1 MAEIP
6 GVSPVWPALREELQL
21 RDAGINRDGSPA
33 WHLND
38 PVRNLWFRLGWLEI
52 EILKRWP
59 LGKPQAIADDITAQ
73 TTLQVLP
80 EDVDEFVGFLQQHQL
95 LKIPR
100 YRPEKSLWTHLLH
113 SYLFI
118 RIPLV
123 HPGKMLKTMLPWVS
137 FLFSR
142 TFLLLT
148 VVAGLTGLT
157 LAARQWDA
165 VEATLQN
172 AVSWQGALG
181 FMLALVLSKCW
192 HELGHAFMATRYG
205 VRVGHM
211 GVALLVMLP
220 MAYTDTGES
229 WKLSRS
235 RERLKIACAG
245 IMAELVLAAWAT
257 LLWSFA
263 PEGAFKNALFFLATT
278 AWVMTVVIN
287 ASPFMR
293 FDGYFILCDWLD
305 FPGLHERAG
314 AWAKRAM
321 RKALLGLEDPLPDN
335 VSRGFSRALTLF
347 AFATWFYRLMLFI
360 GIAIVVY
367 HAFFKALGVFLF
379 VIEIMTFV
387 VLPMIRELKVWWQ
400 RRAEIRRT
408 RRLRIALVLAA
419 LLAVVLLPWSR
430 SVSMPGVI
438 DAAMVQP
445 LYTPFGAMM
454 LKARVQDGETV
465 KKGQLLFE
473 LAAPQPE
480 TDEHK
485 AIAMRQ
491 AWEAS
496 ARGAQGLDKESAAR
510 QVLAE
515 QMARQFALQQRA
527 GNMELRRLQ
536 LFAAMDGRIEERN
549 LTLQEGSWVSPGDRI
564 ATVIDASRWRVDAL
578 VTEDD
583 LQRIKQ
589 GASANVFL
597 PGQIQPL
604 SGTVVSVDQHSLTK
618 LPSMALAKE
627 YGGTIALAPR
637 VPPKELKPEKVWY
650 RVSIQGHD
658 GQPPITREMPV
669 QVVVKSDGQSLAHR
683 WINSAMLMLIQQSGM
698 GKEG

>member
-137 FLFSR
+137 FFFSR

-400 RRAEIRRT
+400 RRAEIRRS

>member
-400 RRAEIRRT
+400 RRAEIRRS

>member
-1 MAEIP
+1 MGEIS

-148 VVAGLTGLT
+148 AVAGLTGLM

>member
-1 MAEIP
+1 MADIP
-6 GVSPVWPALREELQL
+6 GMNPVWPALREELHL
-21 RDAGINRDGSPA
+21 REAGKNRDGSPA

-59 LGKPQAIADDITAQ
+59 LGNAQAIAGAINAD
-73 TTLQVLP
+73 TTLQIAP
-80 EDVDEFVGFLQQHQL
+80 RDVDDFVVFLQQHQL

-123 HPGKMLKTMLPWVS
+123 HPARLLNKLLSWVNV
-137 FLFSR
+137 FFSR
-142 TFLLLT
+142 IFLLLT
-148 VVAGLTGLT
+148 ALAGLTGL
-157 LAARQWDA
+157 LFAARQWDS
-165 VEATLQN
+165 VEATLRT

-181 FMLALVLSKCW
+181 FMLALIFSKCW
-192 HELGHAFMATRYG
+192 HELGHAFMATRHG

-229 WKLSRS
+229 WKLNRS
-235 RERLKIACAG
+235 TQRLKIASAG

-263 PEGAFKNALFFLATT
+263 PEGMFKNALFFLATT
-278 AWVMTVVIN
+278 AWVMTVMIN

-314 AWAKRAM
+314 LWAKRAM
-321 RKALLGLEDPLPDN
+321 RKRLFGLEDPLPDN
-335 VSRGFSRALTLF
+335 VSPDFARFLTLF
-347 AFATWFYRLMLFI
+347 AFVTWIYRLMLFI

-367 HAFFKALGVFLF
+367 HAFFKALGVILFL
-379 VIEIMTFV
+379 IEIMTFV
-387 VLPMIRELKVWWQ
+387 VLPMIREIKVWWL
-400 RRAEIRRT
+400 RRGEIRPSQRVQ
-408 RRLRIALVLAA
+408 LVLVLAA
-419 LLAVVLLPWSR
+419 ALAVILVPWSR
-430 SVSMPGVI
+430 SVSLPGVI
-438 DAAMVQP
+438 DAAEVQP
-445 LYTPFGAMM
+445 LYTPFGAQMVRM
-454 LKARVQDGETV
+454 RVNDGEAV

-496 ARGAQGLDKESAAR
+496 ARGAQGLEKESAAR

-515 QMARQFALQQRA
+515 QMARQFALQQQA
-527 GNMELRRLQ
+527 GSMEMRRL
-536 LFAAMDGRIEERN
+536 LLVAAIDGRLEERN
-549 LTLQEGSWVSPGDRI
+549 QTFREGSWISPGERI
-564 ATVIDASRWRVDAL
+564 ATVIDRTRWHVDAL
-578 VTEDD
+578 VSEDD
-583 LQRIKQ
+583 LGRIKP
-589 GASANVFL
+589 GAGAKVYL
-597 PGQIQPL
+597 PGQVEPVV
-604 SGTVVSVDQHSLTK
+604 GTVLSVDQHSLTK
-618 LPSMALAKE
+618 LPSLALAKSS
-627 YGGTIALAPR
+627 GGEIALAPGI
-637 VPPKELKPEKVWY
+637 PAKELKPEKVWY
-650 RVSIQGHD
+650 RVSIQGQQGSD
-658 GQPPITREMPV
+658 KVTREMPV
-669 QVVVKSDGQSLAHR
+669 QVVVESDRQSLAHR
-683 WINSAMLMLIQQSGM
+683 WINSAVLMLIQQSGL

>member
-1 MAEIP
+1 MAQIP
-6 GVSPVWPALREELQL
+6 GLSPVWPALREELQL

-59 LGKPQAIADDITAQ
+59 LGKPQAIADDINAR

-123 HPGKMLKTMLPWVS
+123 HPGKMLKTLLPWVS

-148 VVAGLTGLT
+148 VLAGLTGLT
-157 LAARQWDA
+157 LAARQWDS

-278 AWVMTVVIN
+278 AWVMTVAIN

-321 RKALLGLEDPLPDN
+321 RKVLLGLEDPLPDN

-408 RRLRIALVLAA
+408 RRLRIVLVLAA
-419 LLAVVLLPWSR
+419 LFAVLLLPWSR

-438 DAAMVQP
+438 DAALVQP

-473 LAAPQPE
+473 LDAPQPE

-536 LFAAMDGRIEERN
+536 LFAAIDGRIEERN

-604 SGTVVSVDQHSLTK
+604 SGTVVSVDQHSLAK

-627 YGGTIALAPR
+627 FGGTITLAPR

-650 RVSIQGHD
+650 RVSIQGND
-658 GQPPITREMPV
+658 GQPSIAREMPV